1 MFGVCERSIPHG
13 DGQARHLRFATYCC
27 TDNPGNVQTDDPAVP
42 EVPVTGTR
50 ADSTSRF
57 RESLPGVRDWIR
69 VAVCSETGH
78 SPACRIFLKKILSG
92 VDVVCR

>member
-1 MFGVCERSIPHG
+1 MQRALSTETASGSFPVPFLFGRCERSIPHG

-50 ADSTSRF
+50 AM
-57 RESLPGVRDWIR
+57 RETLIPISLPGVRD
-69 VAVCSETGH
+69 G
-78 SPACRIFLKKILSG
+78 
-92 VDVVCR
+92 